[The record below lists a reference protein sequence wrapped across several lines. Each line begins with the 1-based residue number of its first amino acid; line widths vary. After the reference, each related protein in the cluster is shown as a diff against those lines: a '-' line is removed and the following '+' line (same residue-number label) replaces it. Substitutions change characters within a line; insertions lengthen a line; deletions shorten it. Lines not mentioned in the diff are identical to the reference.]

1 MREGAL
7 EKKRTREN
15 DDIAVQNAQNA
26 QNAPGKAP
34 RTNRLGAS
42 GASEA
47 RPVQRKEDDAQPA
60 GASRQAH
67 EWMYDPAVMAA
78 HGFAADAAAQ
88 PVQRKEE
95 AEPEA
100 EKKKGFGDLDATMYR
115 VTMDGSER
123 KVEQVARQVDDD
135 GNVFYVALGRVTG
148 FSGER
153 PVVEPYD
160 PPVNLGNWTPRITHV
175 NGMMVTPE
183 GGIGGAESLHESVA
197 SNLDES
203 MMPPDVL
210 YTYSAKGGF
219 FPDLIDSVKGK
230 LGIDDAVIESQATLI
245 LDAVHSGQR
254 ISVSAHSRG
263 TIKTDVAIRNAHAV
277 LRTEFASSLVSS
289 PEADQAAEEA
299 TQMAQQMAANGS
311 PTIAPAMAATIARRA
326 AAKKLAGQRAW
337 DAIEEHVQLIY
348 AGNAVKFPAPPAE
361 LVVGRMDFV
370 SMTVGTYFKL
380 GRDIKRF
387 EKISGGHGF
396 DENYA
401 ATVGEWIAADMMAGS
416 Q

>member
-1 MREGAL
+1 MREGASR
-7 EKKRTREN
+7 KDRTRED
-15 DDIAVQNAQNA
+15 DDIAVQSA

-34 RTNRLGAS
+34 RTDRLGAS
-42 GASEA
+42 GAQ
-47 RPVQRKEDDAQPA
+47 PVQRKEDDAQPA

-67 EWMYDPAVMAA
+67 EWMYDPSVMAA
-78 HGFAADAAAQ
+78 HGFAADASAQ

-95 AEPEA
+95 VEAEKT

-115 VTMDGSER
+115 VTMDGSTR
-123 KVEQVARQVDDD
+123 KVEQIARQVDDD
-135 GNVFYVALGRVTG
+135 GNVFFVALGLVTG

-153 PVVEPYD
+153 PVVERYD

-183 GGIGGAESLHESVA
+183 GGIGSAEALHASVA
-197 SNLDES
+197 SNLDDS

-219 FPDLIDSVKGK
+219 FPDLIDSAKGK

-245 LDAVHSGQR
+245 LDAVRSGRR

-263 TIKTDVAIRNAHAV
+263 TIKTDVAIRNAHEE
-277 LRTEFASSLVSS
+277 LRGEFASSLVSS
-289 PEADQAAEEA
+289 PEAAQAAEEA
-299 TQMAQQMAANGS
+299 MHMAQQLAASGHA
-311 PTIAPAMAATIARRA
+311 TVAPAMAGEIARRA

-401 ATVGEWIAADMMAGS
+401 ATVGEWIAADMMARS